1 MEYKMTNSSD
11 RLDRIETILERI
23 TLKQEAAERETK
35 AIRSLVESNSLAI
48 EETRKLTESNSRA
61 ILAMIDQ
68 RTTDRLRIERLEQLT
83 ESVAKVQQGM
93 SRMLASIDDDRPT
106 ILRKLNTIENKI
118 DQLIEDK

>member
-93 SRMLASIDDDRPT
+93 SRLLASIDEDRPT

-118 DQLIEDK
+118 DRLIEDK

>member
-48 EETRKLTESNSRA
+48 EEHVNLPN
-61 ILAMIDQ
+61 
-68 RTTDRLRIERLEQLT
+68 
-83 ESVAKVQQGM
+83 
-93 SRMLASIDDDRPT
+93 
-106 ILRKLNTIENKI
+106 
-118 DQLIEDK
+118 LIAALS